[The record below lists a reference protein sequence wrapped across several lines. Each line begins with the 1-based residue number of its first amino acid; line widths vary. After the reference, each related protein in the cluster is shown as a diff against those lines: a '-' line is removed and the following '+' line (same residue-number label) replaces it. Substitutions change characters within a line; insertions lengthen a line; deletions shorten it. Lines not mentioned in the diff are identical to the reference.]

1 MYNYVMLVGVA
12 ESFKAEK
19 EDETIL
25 KIRINSEFKNLD
37 GSRDSNLIPILL
49 TDGLAFTVK
58 ESLGKMIAVK
68 GRLKMIDNKLAVIGE
83 RIIQLRTEESVS
95 SYNNRCIHYS
105 TLTEDEFA
113 LLKEV
118 L

>member
-49 TDGLAFTVK
+49 TDSLAFTVK
-58 ESLGKMIAVK
+58 ESLKFGKMIAVK

-83 RIIQLRTEESVS
+83 RIIQLTSQIDTETQDV
-95 SYNNRCIHYS
+95 YN
-105 TLTEDEFA
+105 DAPF
-113 LLKEV
+113 K
-118 L
+118 